1 MKRLLCAALAAL
13 ILLSV
18 IPVSVL
24 AVETMTTSEDCIQIL
39 KDMEGFVKMP
49 IYDNG
54 QYTVGYGSSCNPKD
68 YPNGITEKEADALLR
83 EFLATMEA
91 DINKFAS
98 RYNLKFSQN
107 QFDALMLFT
116 YNCGSNWV
124 RSEGEFRSAVI
135 EGKTGNDFIYAIT
148 LWSSASSKLHLGLV
162 ERRLI
167 EADMYLNGSYT
178 NKKPAAYTYVQFD
191 NNGGVSDVRVQGYNS
206 AETVQPKPVPSL
218 TGARFLG
225 WYTEKEGGSW
235 VTYLTADTAKDT
247 LYAHWQTGN
256 GDASNGTPASYQRST
271 AQMTSENIYNAPG
284 GTVTGKLAAGS
295 TVSIVADYVDSSNV
309 KWGKL
314 SQGGWVNLG
323 NPLVGTGSEPESVTV
338 TVINDAINVRSGA
351 GTNHPKVGTV
361 FKGEKLVITET
372 KLVGSDLWG
381 KFDKGWISLMYTDYD
396 LVSAG
401 GNTENA
407 VGGIVVDCDALRVR
421 SGPGTSYPTVGT
433 IPVGTRVS
441 ILQQKFA
448 EGMYWGRVS
457 NGWVSMFYVKL
468 DSAQQPEQP
477 QEPETPDEPD
487 TPVTPPATDPEEVY
501 GIVLTTGTLNI
512 RSAPGSHNKAV
523 GSYESGE
530 KIRILEQQDYKGVTW
545 GRTDKGWVSMTY
557 VKIVPANMEEG
568 IEGTVISN
576 SPLKIRSDAGVHN
589 PQVGTYIPGTRI
601 TVYEQKPVN
610 GQLWGRTDK
619 GWVCMIYVSLDGAV
633 PPPPGIVPPENPGTE
648 PEKPGTE
655 PEIPA
660 EGAYGIVTTASSPLN
675 IRSGPGLAYGS
686 VGAYPRGTK
695 ILILEQ
701 KVADKIT
708 WGRTDKGWV
717 CMDYVKLEAGV
728 TPPTT
733 PEEPGTE
740 PENPGTEPEK
750 PGTDP
755 ETPAEGISGIVTT
768 AGSPLNIRSGPGLAY
783 GSVGAYPRGTEIL
796 ILEQKVADK
805 ITWGR
810 TDKGWVSMDYVKLST
825 GEPDPV
831 DPPEE
836 DVEPAPGTTGT
847 VISFSPLNIRSGP
860 GVYYTQV
867 GTYPRGT
874 KLEILE
880 QKFIEGIGWGRTD
893 KGWVCMQY
901 VKLDNVGDKGI
912 YTGVV
917 TGNGVRIRTAA
928 GSNHGIVGH
937 YYAGDKVTIL
947 ETAYINSVAWGRTD
961 KGWICLLYVKI

>member
-13 ILLSV
+13 IPLSV

-91 DINKFAS
+91 DLNKFAS

-256 GDASNGTPASYQRST
+256 GDAANGTSASYQRST

-295 TVSIVADYVDSSNV
+295 TVSIVADYVDGSNV

-351 GTNHPKVGTV
+351 GTNHPEVGTV

-372 KLVGSDLWG
+372 KLVGSDL
-381 KFDKGWISLMYTDYD
+381 
-396 LVSAG
+396 
-401 GNTENA
+401 
-407 VGGIVVDCDALRVR
+407 
-421 SGPGTSYPTVGT
+421 
-433 IPVGTRVS
+433 
-441 ILQQKFA
+441 
-448 EGMYWGRVS
+448 
-457 NGWVSMFYVKL
+457 
-468 DSAQQPEQP
+468 
-477 QEPETPDEPD
+477 
-487 TPVTPPATDPEEVY
+487 
-501 GIVLTTGTLNI
+501 
-512 RSAPGSHNKAV
+512 
-523 GSYESGE
+523 
-530 KIRILEQQDYKGVTW
+530 
-545 GRTDKGWVSMTY
+545 
-557 VKIVPANMEEG
+557 
-568 IEGTVISN
+568 
-576 SPLKIRSDAGVHN
+576 
-589 PQVGTYIPGTRI
+589 
-601 TVYEQKPVN
+601 
-610 GQLWGRTDK
+610 
-619 GWVCMIYVSLDGAV
+619 
-633 PPPPGIVPPENPGTE
+633 
-648 PEKPGTE
+648 
-655 PEIPA
+655 
-660 EGAYGIVTTASSPLN
+660 
-675 IRSGPGLAYGS
+675 
-686 VGAYPRGTK
+686 
-695 ILILEQ
+695 
-701 KVADKIT
+701 
-708 WGRTDKGWV
+708 
-717 CMDYVKLEAGV
+717 
-728 TPPTT
+728 
-733 PEEPGTE
+733 
-740 PENPGTEPEK
+740 
-750 PGTDP
+750 
-755 ETPAEGISGIVTT
+755 
-768 AGSPLNIRSGPGLAY
+768 
-783 GSVGAYPRGTEIL
+783 
-796 ILEQKVADK
+796 
-805 ITWGR
+805 
-810 TDKGWVSMDYVKLST
+810 
-825 GEPDPV
+825 
-831 DPPEE
+831 
-836 DVEPAPGTTGT
+836 
-847 VISFSPLNIRSGP
+847 
-860 GVYYTQV
+860 
-867 GTYPRGT
+867 
-874 KLEILE
+874 
-880 QKFIEGIGWGRTD
+880 
-893 KGWVCMQY
+893 
-901 VKLDNVGDKGI
+901 
-912 YTGVV
+912 
-917 TGNGVRIRTAA
+917 
-928 GSNHGIVGH
+928 
-937 YYAGDKVTIL
+937 
-947 ETAYINSVAWGRTD
+947 
-961 KGWICLLYVKI
+961 